1 MIATGPNPAEPAT
14 ARRHPG
20 SPRAVFFDL
29 DGTLLATGSHLR
41 RETAS
46 ALVNLSRTGTT
57 IILATGGFTARTQA
71 VANALCDAGVSAVW
85 TITHNGAAI
94 WNPTGQLVRRSP
106 MPHAAVHAAVTVS
119 GPTLWTIFEAVDDD
133 GNNKVY
139 SAGRI
144 RPELEPFIW
153 GPPAGTTTDSRNV
166 PLRPLPIGWETR
178 RTRAI
183 ANLPESEAPATLSC
197 WVIGTS
203 RALRPLD
210 ANVHDTNFFG
220 AQCEHWTSRVGAMI
234 GRPRSLI
241 EGRDINPMGITKAV
255 AAAHVCAE
263 LGIAPADTAGFGDGR
278 NDHDLIAF
286 VGAGYAMANA
296 HPRVHA
302 VATRTAPHHNDDGV
316 AQVIRGWLAGD
327 GW

>member
-1 MIATGPNPAEPAT
+1 MIATGPNPAELAT

-46 ALVNLSRTGTT
+46 ALVDLSRTGTT

-144 RPELEPFIW
+144 RPEREPFI
-153 GPPAGTTTDSRNV
+153 
-166 PLRPLPIGWETR
+166 
-178 RTRAI
+178 
-183 ANLPESEAPATLSC
+183 
-197 WVIGTS
+197 
-203 RALRPLD
+203 
-210 ANVHDTNFFG
+210 
-220 AQCEHWTSRVGAMI
+220 
-234 GRPRSLI
+234 
-241 EGRDINPMGITKAV
+241 
-255 AAAHVCAE
+255 
-263 LGIAPADTAGFGDGR
+263 
-278 NDHDLIAF
+278 
-286 VGAGYAMANA
+286 
-296 HPRVHA
+296 
-302 VATRTAPHHNDDGV
+302 
-316 AQVIRGWLAGD
+316 
-327 GW
+327 